1 MTDVQMPSYRVRPAD
16 GGPPWRML
24 AIGGGLAAVLA
35 VGAAIAWGISRSG
48 GSRSVPL
55 IEADPRP
62 FKVRPDDPG
71 GLRVPNQD
79 ELIFERNRG
88 GAPSAGARLAPEPEG
103 PRLDALR
110 AQVAQPTQQAAAP
123 SAPAAPA
130 AAPATP
136 AAPRQAANG
145 APAAPSG
152 QRQAPATTAAPPA
165 TAPAAQA
172 PAATPAAAPARPA
185 PAPNGTIRVQ
195 LGALTSEEA
204 ARAEWDRLARRHADL
219 LGAFRP
225 QVVRFERE
233 GQPTLYRLRT
243 GGFADVAAAQSF
255 CEQARAKQMPC
266 TIIR

>member
-1 MTDVQMPSYRVRPAD
+1 MTDVQVPSYRVRPAD
-16 GGPPWRML
+16 NGPPWRMI
-24 AIGGGLAAVLA
+24 AIGGGLAAVLM
-35 VGAAIAWGISRSG
+35 VGAAIAWGISRG
-48 GSRSVPL
+48 GSSRGVPL
-55 IEADPRP
+55 IEADTRP

-88 GAPSAGARLAPEPEG
+88 GAPAVGARLAPESEG

-123 SAPAAPA
+123 AAPAAPA
-130 AAPATP
+130 AAPASP
-136 AAPRQAANG
+136 AATRQAANG
-145 APAAPSG
+145 APAAPAAA
-152 QRQAPATTAAPPA
+152 QRQAPAAAAPAAGP
-165 TAPAAQA
+165 TAQA
-172 PAATPAAAPARPA
+172 PAAAPAAAPAHLA

-195 LGALTSEEA
+195 LGALTSEES
-204 ARAEWDRLARRHADL
+204 ARGEWDRLARRHSDL

-225 QVVRFERE
+225 QIVRFERE

-243 GGFADVAAAQSF
+243 GGFADVAAAQAF

-266 TIIR
+266 VIIR